1 MDPESQYSPAPRLMR
16 SDSGQLEPIQSPMRP
31 GGNVQMPSAVLY
43 ENDENI
49 GFYMKS
55 GFCYSDVKCFVPEI
69 LAMAIV
75 AIWFSDKKTTILDK
89 EMKQRRRALIRDI
102 ELMPER
108 VNMAL
113 TDEYIE
119 MYREIAEMLKT

>member
-1 MDPESQYSPAPRLMR
+1 MNNP
-16 SDSGQLEPIQSPMRP
+16 
-31 GGNVQMPSAVLY
+31 VLY

-75 AIWFSDKKTTILDK
+75 AIWFSDKKTTVLDK
-89 EMKQRRRALIRDI
+89 EMKARRKALVRDV
-102 ELMPER
+102 ELLPER

-113 TDEYIE
+113 TDEYVE
-119 MYREIAEMLKT
+119 MYKAIAEMLKTQ